1 MTQAVALSTSSLTA
15 RVTPTGIRTRGS
27 VAMAKVAPATARL
40 SARRALATSA
50 RQLARHSVAAAR
62 GGAAH
67 AATPVRA
74 MVDADKAKTS
84 TGQRV
89 MIIGGDG

>member
-1 MTQAVALSTSSLTA
+1 
-15 RVTPTGIRTRGS
+15 
-27 VAMAKVAPATARL
+27 MAKASAPAAARL
-40 SARRALATSA
+40 SARRALATST
-50 RQLARHSVAAAR
+50 RPLARHSVSSAAR
-62 GGAAH
+62 GNATRAAN
-67 AATPVRA
+67 PVRA